1 VRRDGS
7 FYGIHALTERAG
19 GGWLR
24 RERLLPPSPS
34 APKGGG
40 SGASQQPSNG
50 GDYQFDIS
58 LYKPI
63 SASAALFP
71 VS

>member
-1 VRRDGS
+1 
-7 FYGIHALTERAG
+7 L
-19 GGWLR
+19 
-24 RERLLPPSPS
+24 